1 MLYKCKSLIT
11 FWYTHKHERKFHE
24 KRDESPEQ
32 MTHPLL
38 YWITHI
44 IKKVYVYV
52 SPLLHGD
59 SVIHIVGWRSPPV
72 LLFFNIYIYTILLSG
87 YLQIF
92 HLKVNIYLFYV
103 QALKSNVLNNRIKH
117 TFRLYKVRWS
127 IHKSREGYI
136 CDTSE
141 LFFTFLHLHVLSKNK
156 KANISRIN

>member
-1 MLYKCKSLIT
+1 MIKETNHLSKWLTLSYIESL
-11 FWYTHKHERKFHE
+11 
-24 KRDESPEQ
+24 
-32 MTHPLL
+32 
-38 YWITHI
+38 

-52 SPLLHGD
+52 SSLLHGD

-127 IHKSREGYI
+127 IHKINRG
-136 CDTSE
+136 
-141 LFFTFLHLHVLSKNK
+141 LHLRNQSTIFYLFALTCIIQEQKSEHFQN
-156 KANISRIN
+156 N